1 MLAFRTV
8 RSSSGATVA
17 VASAATF
24 LALIA
29 FTTPLATL
37 PTTAAAL
44 GSGPEG
50 QAWILSSM
58 SIGLGVALL
67 PGGAV
72 ADDLGR
78 RRALVLGSAV
88 LVVSSVVCA
97 LAPTTAVL
105 VAGRIGAGVGGAAL
119 VAAGLGLIGHAF
131 PAGSPEA
138 RRASGVW
145 GASLGAGIAVGPLL
159 ATGAQELGGWAA
171 SYWLEALLAVVLG
184 VVARVVLD
192 ESRAER
198 PRPVD
203 GPGVVLL
210 AAGVGVL
217 LTGLVEARGG
227 PTRPLVIVLVLGG
240 LVLLGIWLVVE
251 HRRDAPMIDPE
262 LFRSPPFLAATLGA
276 LATGAGIIA
285 TTSFLLTV
293 MSRGLGAAPVI
304 GAVVLLAWSATGVVT
319 SLLARRLPV
328 SMSGRNPAG
337 GRARRGRG
345 RAADAARGHAGLVA
359 VALRARA
366 ARRRDHERGGQLR
379 AGARGRRE
387 RAPGARG
394 DGQRGEQHRP
404 LRRVGHRHHRRRG
417 RRDPPRPAV
426 GTRGSAAGVRH
437 GRPRRHRLLAPG
449 RGRGLRVPPA
459 STIPPGGHGGVGAGR
474 LGRMDK
480 AVMERALAETQGPL
494 KQQYRDDPES
504 ATVVLKAD
512 GDLDGSGIACRV
524 QTAQAMV
531 EAGLHP
537 ATGGTGELLCS
548 GDMLLEALVA
558 CSGVTLRAVA
568 TSMGVEVRGG
578 SIHAEGDLDFRGTLG
593 VAKDAPVGFKDIR
606 LSFDLDT
613 DADDETLATL
623 HKLTERYCVVYQ
635 TLVRS
640 PQVSLELSTQGA
652 AAQA

>member
-88 LVVSSVVCA
+88 LALSSVVCA

-131 PAGSPEA
+131 PAGSHEA

-328 SMSGRNPAG
+328 SMSGRIQLAVGLVVVAVGQLMLLGATPDSSPWRYVPGLLVAG
-337 GRARRGRG
+337 ITSGVVNSALGREAVASVPPG
-345 RAADAARGHAGLVA
+345 RAAMGSGANNTARYVGSAIGTTVVAVVATRPGLPSGPVGLLQGFDTAVLVA
-359 VALRARA
+359 TAFSLLGA
-366 ARRRDHERGGQLR
+366 A
-379 AGARGRRE
+379 
-387 RAPGARG
+387 
-394 DGQRGEQHRP
+394 
-404 LRRVGHRHHRRRG
+404 
-417 RRDPPRPAV
+417 AV
-426 GTRGSAAGVRH
+426 FAC
-437 GRPRRHRLLAPG
+437 RPRRRSL
-449 RGRGLRVPPA
+449 RGDTEA
-459 STIPPGGHGGVGAGR
+459 S
-474 LGRMDK
+474 
-480 AVMERALAETQGPL
+480 EQ
-494 KQQYRDDPES
+494 
-504 ATVVLKAD
+504 AD
-512 GDLDGSGIACRV
+512 SGEWTR
-524 QTAQAMV
+524 Q
-531 EAGLHP
+531 
-537 ATGGTGELLCS
+537 S
-548 GDMLLEALVA
+548 
-558 CSGVTLRAVA
+558 
-568 TSMGVEVRGG
+568 
-578 SIHAEGDLDFRGTLG
+578 
-593 VAKDAPVGFKDIR
+593 
-606 LSFDLDT
+606 
-613 DADDETLATL
+613 
-623 HKLTERYCVVYQ
+623 
-635 TLVRS
+635 
-640 PQVSLELSTQGA
+640 
-652 AAQA
+652 